1 MAQWRVKIGPPQQV
15 DKTNGN
21 IGPATFEWVGDD
33 PPDMSGPGVL
43 WSYTFRS
50 IRQTA
55 GGAQAVREK
64 LEAARDA
71 AMNPPVPRPN
81 AMTTAM
87 NEEK

>member
-21 IGPATFEWVGDD
+21 IGPATFEWVNDD
-33 PPDMSGPGVL
+33 GAVL
-43 WSYTFRS
+43 WSYTYRS